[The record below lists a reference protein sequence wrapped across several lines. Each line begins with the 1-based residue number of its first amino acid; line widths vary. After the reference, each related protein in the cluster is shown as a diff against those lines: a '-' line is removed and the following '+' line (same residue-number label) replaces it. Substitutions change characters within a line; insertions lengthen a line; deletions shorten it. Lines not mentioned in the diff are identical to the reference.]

1 MKQRRDYYIL
11 DIGTLWSK
19 RGALAKKR
27 EKKHAS
33 LRVPHNFLCN
43 NNLFLDF
50 CYSFF
55 FLSKNQSENKAMS
68 SQIEENLCS
77 TFLSG
82 LDNID
87 DVNLTINVM
96 T

>member
-1 MKQRRDYYIL
+1 
-11 DIGTLWSK
+11 
-19 RGALAKKR
+19 
-27 EKKHAS
+27 
-33 LRVPHNFLCN
+33 
-43 NNLFLDF
+43 
-50 CYSFF
+50 
-55 FLSKNQSENKAMS
+55 MS

>member
-1 MKQRRDYYIL
+1 MSPI
-11 DIGTLWSK
+11 ISSAITICSWIFATL
-19 RGALAKKR
+19 
-27 EKKHAS
+27 
-33 LRVPHNFLCN
+33 
-43 NNLFLDF
+43 
-50 CYSFF
+50 F

-68 SQIEENLCS
+68 SHIEENLYS